1 MQYLPSRPREMEL
14 KLVYLSEDL
23 IDCKFGRMRKKRP
36 DEWTLKENLLSGDE
50 ALKTKFNLVNPRF
63 SFRMSISLCLKETD
77 QDSIPTSIARSFND
91 QASSD
96 FIVKCQDKEFYVH
109 KYILKQQSEYF
120 DRLLNNNFVERENN
134 FVAIDD
140 FEPEIVEILLRY
152 LYTGVVCLPGQG
164 IRDVIRIVDKYNFI
178 EAFDAIDTFLAQE
191 ILWRLNIVIKSNEE
205 KLSDFEKLVNRAE
218 KSKLPKLAT
227 MLVLWKNSNN
237 SEISDVKWSKL
248 IRENPNFYILA

>member
-1 MQYLPSRPREMEL
+1 MSYCLSLEIGICFKTTNEEL
-14 KLVYLSEDL
+14 T
-23 IDCKFGRMRKKRP
+23 G
-36 DEWTLKENLLSGDE
+36 
-50 ALKTKFNLVNPRF
+50 
-63 SFRMSISLCLKETD
+63 
-77 QDSIPTSIARSFND
+77 IARSFNNKTT
-91 QASSD
+91 SD

-109 KYILKQQSEYF
+109 QYILKQQSEYF

-164 IRDVIRIVDKYNFI
+164 ITDVIRIVDKYNFI
-178 EAFDAIDTFLAQE
+178 QALDTIDTFLAQE

-205 KLSDFEKLVNRAE
+205 KLSDFKKTCGLSK

-227 MLVLWKNSNN
+227 QIK
-237 SEISDVKWSKL
+237 VKSVM
-248 IRENPNFYILA
+248 RNGQN